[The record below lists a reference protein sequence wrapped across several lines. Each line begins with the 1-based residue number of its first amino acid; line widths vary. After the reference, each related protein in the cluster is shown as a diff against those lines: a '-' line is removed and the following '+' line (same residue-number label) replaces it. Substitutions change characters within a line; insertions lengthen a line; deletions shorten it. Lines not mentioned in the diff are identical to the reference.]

1 MLAMRKEKIETPP
14 YQSGLDYGKPFKF
27 DKHDRLIVKELDR
40 NARAQLSELSKK
52 VGLSRDAVRNRIKKL
67 VDAGVI
73 KAFKPILDSPRMGF
87 PIINYV
93 FIALYNPS
101 PEKEKEFLKFMQ
113 ANKHITYIA
122 SLIGKWDYI
131 IDIMATDQ
139 GHFDF
144 IMKGIRQKFPDL
156 IKDYEVYGVVQEYKY
171 EEIGRLIYD

>member
-1 MLAMRKEKIETPP
+1 MKNEKIETPSYAP
-14 YQSGLDYGKPFKF
+14 GMDYGKAYAF
-27 DKHDRLIVKELDR
+27 DKHDRQIIKELDR
-40 NARAQLSELSKK
+40 NARAQLSEMSKK
-52 VGLSRDAVRNRIKKL
+52 VGLSRDAIRNRIKKL
-67 VDAGVI
+67 IDGRVI

-87 PIINYV
+87 PVINYA

-101 PEKEKEFLKFMQ
+101 PEKEKEFLSFMR

-139 GHFDF
+139 GHFDR

-171 EEIGRLIYD
+171 EEIGRLVYE